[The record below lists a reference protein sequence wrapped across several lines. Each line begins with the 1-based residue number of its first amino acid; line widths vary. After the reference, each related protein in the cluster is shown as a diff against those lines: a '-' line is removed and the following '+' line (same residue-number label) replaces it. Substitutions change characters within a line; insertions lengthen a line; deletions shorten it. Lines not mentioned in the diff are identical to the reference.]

1 MAYIV
6 VGCSLLIELFDI
18 FMKGQLLLGNDSGA
32 NVMNPLC
39 GNIVEAIL
47 LSNPEPHWL
56 DIQAELES
64 GSSRAVHVTEA
75 LACCGRRRVP
85 QAYQLNPDPIGMS
98 TSYRR

>member
-18 FMKGQLLLGNDSGA
+18 FMKGQLRLGNDSGA

-47 LSNPEPHWL
+47 LSNPEPH
-56 DIQAELES
+56 
-64 GSSRAVHVTEA
+64 
-75 LACCGRRRVP
+75 
-85 QAYQLNPDPIGMS
+85 
-98 TSYRR
+98 

>member
-18 FMKGQLLLGNDSGA
+18 FMKGQLRLGNDCGA

-47 LSNPEPHWL
+47 LSNPEPH
-56 DIQAELES
+56 
-64 GSSRAVHVTEA
+64 
-75 LACCGRRRVP
+75 
-85 QAYQLNPDPIGMS
+85 
-98 TSYRR
+98 